1 MIELGHIAYYV
12 SQLEQSLKFYHEALG
27 LKVVG
32 KLFDGRAAMLTGGRT
47 HHELLLIEV
56 GDNAASSARRLIGT
70 YHVAWKVGQS
80 LQELKDMKQKL
91 SSLDYPIQA
100 VSDHTISQSLYL
112 HDPDGNQVELYV
124 DDPQVDWSKDTSWMQ
139 EPVKPLHL

>member
-12 SQLEQSLKFYHEALG
+12 SKLDQSLKFYHEALG
-27 LKVVG
+27 LEVVG

-56 GDNAASSARRLIGT
+56 GDNAASSAQRLIGT

-80 LQELKDMKQKL
+80 LQELKDMKDRL
-91 SSLDYPIQA
+91 SSLGYPIQA

-124 DDPQVDWSKDTSWMQ
+124 DDPHVDWSKDTSWMQ

>member
-12 SQLEQSLKFYHEALG
+12 SKLDESLKFYHDALG
-27 LKVVG
+27 LEVVG

-56 GDNAASSARRLIGT
+56 GDNAASSAQRLIGT

-80 LQELKDMKQKL
+80 LQELKNMKDRL
-91 SSLDYPIQA
+91 SSLGYPIQA

-124 DDPQVDWSKDTSWMQ
+124 DDPQIDWSKDTSWMQ